1 MKYDKTAVIDQK
13 LQKLKNEIKEIDDKY
28 NEEMASFESRERYLK
43 ASLSALELF
52 LREYDKSKEP
62 KKEGSILSNDKE
74 GGDDDGQVY

>member
-1 MKYDKTAVIDQK
+1 
-13 LQKLKNEIKEIDDKY
+13 
-28 NEEMASFESRERYLK
+28 MASFESRERYLK